1 MISYFGATLLYST
14 YVYTSHDWWADTD
27 KQRARHKKQLLLCFI
42 IILIK
47 WNCAIFHKWNT
58 NLMQISGWR
67 ENKQQLAL
75 LYAWF
80 VCMCAKLNFH
90 NQFHAYMFIICGC
103 LMLNAQCSLLM
114 LICLSYV
121 IIIFFGNSFS
131 FLSVPLIYLRSF
143 LASVLYFFYQINF
156 VVITSYISIWKS
168 YLCIQQINF
177 PVIIVKYTGKKCDTV
192 EMYEYQAFGPRY
204 SCFFFLSLS
213 LCPPMLWY
221 WSWFIK
227 CHDKI
232 LHNIQAFGWC
242 APCIFWPHADSY
254 AWGYTA

>member
-1 MISYFGATLLYST
+1 MISYFGATLLCST

-103 LMLNAQCSLLM
+103 LMLNAQCPMFIAHVDLLI
-114 LICLSYV
+114 ICYYY
-121 IIIFFGNSFS
+121 FFWQFFHFSVGSINLFTFVLSFS
-131 FLSVPLIYLRSF
+131 SV
-143 LASVLYFFYQINF
+143 
-156 VVITSYISIWKS
+156 
-168 YLCIQQINF
+168 
-177 PVIIVKYTGKKCDTV
+177 
-192 EMYEYQAFGPRY
+192 
-204 SCFFFLSLS
+204 FFLS
-213 LCPPMLWY
+213 
-221 WSWFIK
+221 
-227 CHDKI
+227 
-232 LHNIQAFGWC
+232 N
-242 APCIFWPHADSY
+242 
-254 AWGYTA
+254 

>member
-1 MISYFGATLLYST
+1 MLIQCFNLFIKNSFPLQKKTIYRNSVVQHSVWPYKLTAEKKNIEKNSISWTTFKMISYFGATLLYST

-143 LASVLYFFYQINF
+143 LASVL
-156 VVITSYISIWKS
+156 
-168 YLCIQQINF
+168 
-177 PVIIVKYTGKKCDTV
+177 
-192 EMYEYQAFGPRY
+192 
-204 SCFFFLSLS
+204 FFF
-213 LCPPMLWY
+213 
-221 WSWFIK
+221 IK
-227 CHDKI
+227 LI
-232 LHNIQAFGWC
+232 LLLLLRIFPFEKAIYAF
-242 APCIFWPHADSY
+242 SK
-254 AWGYTA
+254 